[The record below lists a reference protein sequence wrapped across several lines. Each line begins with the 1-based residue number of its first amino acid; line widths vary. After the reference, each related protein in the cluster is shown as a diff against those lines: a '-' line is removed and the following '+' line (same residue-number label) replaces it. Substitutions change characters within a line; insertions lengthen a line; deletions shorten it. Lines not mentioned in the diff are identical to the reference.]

1 MQTIHLPHKVLDY
14 ACPINGLEDQ
24 YEWKTGVQLPG
35 YFLMDVSN
43 IGFHY
48 LRHSLAPAPR
58 MVMWGTGMGK
68 SQHEFLSEIIG
79 YSWTCHEGGSFEAAW
94 KGVLVQLA
102 LGKPVIIGLLDMYHL
117 PHFTKFYHRFHIP
130 QHFLQVVGFDEA
142 NNAALVQD
150 NSLKQVQSVP
160 LKDLRGAWNVNEP
173 GQGKPYTYYQLE
185 FNPTIAPLEEIV
197 IKSLK
202 KRAHIHLQPEKSN
215 MGISGLRKAAQDL
228 PTWRTELT
236 PEQLKASLMFL
247 ATFSCSV
254 VPNPPQALLPYPLDF
269 TDSHQ
274 AVRDRFAGELL
285 QFAEQFNQA
294 QWAKAARI
302 FQSSGECVGQITD
315 LAVQAIKGNPSALNQ
330 AGPLFARIADLEEQ
344 ACRTLLE

>member
-1 MQTIHLPHKVLDY
+1 MQTISLPHKVLDY

-48 LRHSLAPAPR
+48 LCHSLAPAPR

-68 SQHEFLSEIIG
+68 GQHEFLSEIIG
-79 YSWTCHEGGSFEAAW
+79 YTWTCHEGGSFEAAW
-94 KGVLVQLA
+94 KSVLAQLA

-117 PHFTKFYHRFHIP
+117 PHFPKFYHRFHIP
-130 QHFLQVVGFDEA
+130 QHFLQVVGFDETQ
-142 NNAALVQD
+142 NAALVQD
-150 NSLKQVQSVP
+150 NSLSEIQAVP
-160 LKDLRGAWNVNEP
+160 LKDLRAAWNITVP
-173 GQGKPYTYYQLE
+173 GQGKPYTQYHLE
-185 FNPTIAPLEEIV
+185 FNAAISPLEEILV
-197 IKSLK
+197 KSLK
-202 KRAHIHLQPEKSN
+202 KRAQIHLHPEKSS

-228 PTWRTELT
+228 PAWRTMLSS
-236 PEQLKASLMFL
+236 EQLKASLMFL

-285 QFAEQFNQA
+285 QFAERYDQP
-294 QWAKAARI
+294 QWAKAASI
-302 FQSSGECVGQITD
+302 FQSSGVSIGQITD
-315 LAVQAIKGNPSALNQ
+315 LAVQAIQGIASALDRM
-330 AGPLFARIADLEEQ
+330 GPLFAQVADLEEEACQ
-344 ACRTLLE
+344 ALLE